1 MPMLFLDATD
11 HSFKVPSEFPVT
23 KDRPFDSTSY
33 ARTVEDNSDIVI
45 LGSISYEPVSLL
57 RR

>member
-1 MPMLFLDATD
+1 MLSFDTTD

-23 KDRPFDSTSY
+23 NDRPFDRTSI
-33 ARTVEDNSDIVI
+33 ALTVDDNSDIVI